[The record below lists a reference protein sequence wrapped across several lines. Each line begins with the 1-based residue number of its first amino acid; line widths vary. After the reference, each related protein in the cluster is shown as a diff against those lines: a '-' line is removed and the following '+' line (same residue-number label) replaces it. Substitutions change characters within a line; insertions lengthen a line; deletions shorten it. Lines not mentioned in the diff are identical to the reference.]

1 MNVSCFESKIRQ
13 HTGQDLETKIFFV
26 PEAIGSALHYTN
38 LVVQTFYEP
47 KRDFVFGLAEGSDCW
62 DRNTARAVLS
72 GELPIHAPF
81 RYVQWVP
88 NSTMTHVSASP
99 PFHPGR
105 SDFPSPVGDLD
116 HLIFF
121 PIGPSRSPRNL
132 SANSH
137 TLLM

>member
-1 MNVSCFESKIRQ
+1 MAPLNLK
-13 HTGQDLETKIFFV
+13 LV
-26 PEAIGSALHYTN
+26 P
-38 LVVQTFYEP
+38 
-47 KRDFVFGLAEGSDCW
+47 FGTAPGFCW

-81 RYVQWVP
+81 RYVQRVP

-116 HLIFF
+116 LPNFPYRTF
-121 PIGPSRSPRNL
+121 PIHQGL

-137 TLLM
+137 TPLM